1 MATHDVR
8 LRNGAFFEFSFMS
21 LLHLQADG
29 MQSMLSMSKVSL
41 PLLLL
46 HHFLDIVSGL
56 EVNIQFRH
64 VAHLVQLSWRR
75 LPQHFELPRAADIHS
90 S

>member
-1 MATHDVR
+1 MTTHDVR
-8 LRNGAFFEFSFMS
+8 LRNGALFEFSFIS

-46 HHFLDIVSGL
+46 HHFLDIVKQLARSTTSIPDGA
-56 EVNIQFRH
+56 R
-64 VAHLVQLSWRR
+64 HLVFGR
-75 LPQHFELPRAADIHS
+75 EPRYNFSVRSLTII
-90 S
+90 